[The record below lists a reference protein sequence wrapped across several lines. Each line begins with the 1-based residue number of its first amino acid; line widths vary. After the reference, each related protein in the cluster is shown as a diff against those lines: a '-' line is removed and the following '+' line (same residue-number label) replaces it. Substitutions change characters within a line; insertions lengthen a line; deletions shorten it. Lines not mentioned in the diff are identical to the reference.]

1 MNTKNI
7 AMLIRLG
14 FTPSSLLKR
23 STWNKVQRVMNW
35 LVEKNLVITTI
46 GEVKYSLPNGTPVTD
61 RVVEKLTKAYMGSPI
76 WEHMNEL
83 KAIATE
89 NGIKINNGKVITKFC
104 NL

>member
-46 GEVKYSLPNGTPVTD
+46 GEVKYNLPNGTPITD
-61 RVVEKLTKAYMGSPI
+61 KVVEKLTKAYMSSPI